1 MKTTN
6 KILLLSAVAL
16 ALTAVSQAKA
26 GEALLSPRAQG
37 NQIKHVTSTAND
49 ANLVQASKTSNGALL
64 SPRAQ
69 GNQIARVA
77 GTNSDPDLV
86 TTFQSLPGSPK
97 DKAQQAA
104 PVYQIAPVK

>member
-37 NQIKHVTSTAND
+37 NQMKQVAGTNTDVKPAQTST
-49 ANLVQASKTSNGALL
+49 ALL

-69 GNQIARVA
+69 ANQIAKVA
-77 GTNSDPDLV
+77 GTNSDPNLV
-86 TTFQSLPGSPK
+86 TAFQSLPGSPK
-97 DKAQQAA
+97 DKAQQA
-104 PVYQIAPVK
+104 VQLYQIAPVK